1 MKYAVYLDSGIS
13 IDVDYDADKEENF
26 DRFRQEAVKKLLD
39 FIDNNMD
46 KVDVYWE
53 VF

>member
-26 DRFRQEAVKKLLD
+26 DRFRKEKK
-39 FIDNNMD
+39 
-46 KVDVYWE
+46 K
-53 VF
+53 

>member
-26 DRFRQEAVKKLLD
+26 DRFRKEAVKKLLD